1 MFKKHFKIIKEERV
15 TGTLPYRIL
24 ERYTIL
30 FFIHWWGT
38 PEFAPPHLHQTY
50 KEAYDYIKEMHPNA
64 VIDTSLRDKCVLK
77 YGEEFGEMYDKSCQG
92 EPIGTLTETLIFLH
106 MIEETRKEHHI

>member
-1 MFKKHFKIIKEERV
+1 MEKIIKIIKKKNNFPIHPTPKGGGLSWEFVV

-38 PEFAPPHLHQTY
+38 PVFAPPHLHQTY
-50 KEAYDYIKEMHPNA
+50 KEAHDYIKEMCPNA
-64 VIDTSLRDKCVLK
+64 VIEASLETIEKVRD
-77 YGEEFGEMYDKSCQG
+77 YE
-92 EPIGTLTETLIFLH
+92 
-106 MIEETRKEHHI
+106 